1 MREEKML
8 KRKIIVTDREIDN
21 ILKKLPIYWK
31 TVGEKRCVEDA
42 YRYLMFNKG
51 LQETTEGRITFDY
64 LKTRVVQ
71 LWCKETGENDKEWM
85 LEFIDKLF
93 NGQIQRTPAMAERG
107 RQHAEF
113 LLRQFKTY
121 PDLAKKLLEY
131 KSNQK

>member
-1 MREEKML
+1 MKEAKVQV
-8 KRKIIVTDREIDN
+8 RKIIVTEKEIVK
-21 ILKKLPIYWK
+21 ILKDLPRYWK
-31 TVGEKRCVEDA
+31 TIGEKRYVEDA
-42 YRYLMFNKG
+42 YRYLMLHKE
-51 LQETTEGRITFDY
+51 LQETPEGKITFDY

-93 NGQIQRTPAMAERG
+93 NGQIQRTPALAERG
-107 RQHAEF
+107 RQYAEL

-131 KSNQK
+131 KSNQQ